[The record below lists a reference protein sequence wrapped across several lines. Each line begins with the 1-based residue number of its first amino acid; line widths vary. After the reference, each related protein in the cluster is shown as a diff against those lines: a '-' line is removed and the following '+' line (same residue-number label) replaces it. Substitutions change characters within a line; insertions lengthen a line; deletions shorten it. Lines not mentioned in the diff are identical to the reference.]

1 MSDPNNPAPTHVR
14 RRASAFGSARVS
26 FDITAQ
32 IGVSDVQTLRPAW
45 TESQCQNFLRHHGDA
60 IGQKMV
66 SAGANALA
74 AILKGGG
81 HAR

>member
-1 MSDPNNPAPTHVR
+1 MSDPDNPTPTHLR
-14 RRASAFGSARVS
+14 RKVSAFGSARVS

-32 IGVSDVQTLRPAW
+32 ISVSDVKALRPAW

-74 AILKGGG
+74 AILKGGY
-81 HAR
+81 AR